1 MTFVLR
7 TSGDPHA
14 LVKPLQDLVWSQDAR
29 IAFTEVATMD
39 EVVSDAVR
47 QPRMYAALLGIFA
60 LVALG
65 LAVMGIYAVISYAVA
80 QRTQELGVR
89 MAVGASPSD
98 LIRLLVGGGLTVVAT
113 GAAAGLGASLMLS
126 RAVATLLYGV
136 KPNDL
141 VTIGGVAA
149 IVLVIATLAIYI
161 PARRVS
167 RIDPV
172 VALRVE

>member
-7 TSGDPHA
+7 TSGDPNA

-29 IAFTEVATMD
+29 IPFTEVASMD

-47 QPRMYAALLGIFA
+47 QPRTYAALLGIFA
-60 LVALG
+60 FVALG
-65 LAVMGIYAVISYAVA
+65 LAVMGIYGVISYAVA

-89 MAVGASPSD
+89 MAVGASPAD
-98 LIRLLVGGGLTVVAT
+98 LIRLLVGGGLKVVAS
-113 GAAAGLGASLMLS
+113 GAAAGLAASLVLS
-126 RAVATLLYGV
+126 RAVASLLYGV
-136 KPNDL
+136 RPNDL

-149 IVLVIATLAIYI
+149 VVLLVATIAIYI